1 MLCPQSVDFQRLQI
15 SILFM
20 RNILKCCFFIN
31 GSRPYWLQMVI
42 VLVDNAIKIHY
53 HFIHL
58 LVEMLF
64 YVAYHA
70 Q

>member
-1 MLCPQSVDFQRLQI
+1 
-15 SILFM
+15 M

-64 YVAYHA
+64 YFAYHA